1 MTRQD
6 HRFSAEA
13 FLSDRHEH
21 DKVVWLDRRIE
32 RHNANAER
40 DLLRWAMTRGQDR
53 PGSTRRYP
61 RGRSDARDHRPTLLR
76 RPHLPAAPLVSGV
89 FRRHGVGRDSLR
101 ARRRATSWHAARHR
115 LIGA

>member
-40 DLLRWAMTRGQDR
+40 DLLRWAMTRGRIDLARRADIHAAVPTRGIIDR
-53 PGSTRRYP
+53 LCGAGLICRLPLWSRECFVVTAWGAIVCA
-61 RGRSDARDHRPTLLR
+61 RGGAQ
-76 RPHLPAAPLVSGV
+76 
-89 FRRHGVGRDSLR
+89 RHGMQRDT
-101 ARRRATSWHAARHR
+101 A
-115 LIGA
+115 